1 VISTK
6 TKTTSYTEFVIVVS
20 MMIAI
25 TALSIDTMLPALSQI
40 GSDLGVSSPNDR
52 QLIVSLIFFGLAVG
66 QIFFGPLSDSIG
78 RKATIYTGYA
88 LFIAGSLISLFS
100 VNFPMMLVGRAMQGI
115 GVSSPRAVTLAI
127 VRDQFEGR
135 LMARLMSFVMTV
147 FILVPMIAPSIGQ
160 GILSFAGWRS
170 IFGAFILFALVTT
183 IWFGIRIPET
193 LAIENRRQFSIRRIV
208 NATREIVKIRTTLG
222 YTISLGFVQ
231 GAFLGYLNSSQQ
243 IFQEQY
249 ALGDLFPVIFGV
261 ISLALGTAS
270 FLNARLVMRFGM
282 RALVRWALGIVFS
295 LAVVFLAVA
304 FVLDGQPPLWSLM
317 AYLMTSF
324 FCIGILFGNFN
335 ALTMEPL
342 GQLAGVGAA
351 FVGSFSTLIS
361 MLLGTA
367 VGQNYNGTIL
377 PLVIG
382 MVILTGISN
391 VTVRW
396 AES

>member
-1 VISTK
+1 
-6 TKTTSYTEFVIVVS
+6 

-40 GSDLGVSSPNDR
+40 GSDLGISNPNDR

-78 RKATIYTGYA
+78 RKAAIYIGYA

-100 VNFPMMLVGRAMQGI
+100 VNFPMMLVGRTLQGI
-115 GVSSPRAVTLAI
+115 GVSSPRAVTLAV

-135 LMARLMSFVMTV
+135 LMARVMSFAMTV

-160 GILSFAGWRS
+160 GVLSFAGWRS
-170 IFGAFILFALVTT
+170 IFGFFIFFALISL
-183 IWFGIRIPET
+183 IWFGLRIPET
-193 LAIENRRQFSIRRIV
+193 LVQENRRNFSFRRIA
-208 NATREIVKIRTTLG
+208 NATREIVKIRTALG
-222 YTISLGFVQ
+222 YTITLGFVQ

-243 IFQEQY
+243 IFQELY
-249 ALGDLFPVIFGV
+249 ELGDLFPIIFGIV
-261 ISLALGTAS
+261 SLALGTAS

-282 RALVRWALGIVFS
+282 RALIRWALRVVFG
-295 LAVVFLAVA
+295 LAVVFLGVA
-304 FVLDGQPPLWSLM
+304 YVLDGKPPLWVLM
-317 AYLMTSF
+317 AYLMVTF
-324 FCIGILFGNFN
+324 FCIGILFGNLN
-335 ALTMEPL
+335 ALAMEPL
-342 GQLAGVGAA
+342 GQMAGVGAA

-382 MVILTGISN
+382 MVTLTGISN
-391 VTVRW
+391 FSIRW
-396 AES
+396 AEA